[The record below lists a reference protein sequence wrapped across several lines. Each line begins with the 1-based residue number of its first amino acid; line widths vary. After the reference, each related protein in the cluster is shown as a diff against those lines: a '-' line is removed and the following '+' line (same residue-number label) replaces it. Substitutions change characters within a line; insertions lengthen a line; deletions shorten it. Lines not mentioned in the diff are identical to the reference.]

1 MVVDTVVVGDPVQT
15 ILELT
20 LQFLCT
26 SHVQA
31 VLENKTACHA
41 QLCAFADLYAW
52 ASGVVIV
59 IYRPSLFPFHKCP
72 LSLPLLESGVQ
83 GPP

>member
-41 QLCAFADLYAW
+41 QLCAFADLYA
-52 ASGVVIV
+52 
-59 IYRPSLFPFHKCP
+59 
-72 LSLPLLESGVQ
+72 
-83 GPP
+83 